1 MDLCGTGFSLSA
13 FEFLLVRQKSKE
25 NRLKP
30 ILLNSTAALSPCILK
45 ELRCTYLSQI
55 IQWKK
60 MKLSP
65 GLWPRTRTLRSGPW
79 RRSLPIEWGR
89 LLACLPWR
97 PKRFASK
104 ACSRRQLPRT
114 CREQMPASGHSSRAS
129 RGLWRKT
136 GMPRNVHRDRL
147 SHYSH

>member
-1 MDLCGTGFSLSA
+1 MDLRGTGFSLSA

-45 ELRCTYLSQI
+45 ALRCTYLLQI

-60 MKLSP
+60 RKSSP
-65 GLWPRTRTLRSGPW
+65 GLWLRSQKLRNAPS
-79 RRSLPIEWGR
+79 RRPLPIELRR
-89 LLACLPWR
+89 LLACCPWR

-136 GMPRNVHRDRL
+136 GMPRNVRRDRL
-147 SHYSH
+147 SH